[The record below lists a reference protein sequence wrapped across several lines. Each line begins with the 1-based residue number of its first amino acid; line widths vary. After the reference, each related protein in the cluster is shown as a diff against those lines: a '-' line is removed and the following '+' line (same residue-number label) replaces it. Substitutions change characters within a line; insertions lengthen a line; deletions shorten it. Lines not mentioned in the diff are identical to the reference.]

1 MSRIQDLKKV
11 GDNGFNII
19 DLLSIFNSTGK
30 SKYIETLLRIVKNK
44 KSNINRSE
52 YMMEL
57 KHQYQLSEDFLNGL
71 SNFFR
76 VKFYGYT

>member
-30 SKYIETLLRIVKNK
+30 SKYVETLLRIVKNK
-44 KSNINRSE
+44 KSNIGRSE
-52 YMMEL
+52 YMHEL
-57 KHQYQLSEDFLNGL
+57 KTQYHN
-71 SNFFR
+71 
-76 VKFYGYT
+76 YY

>member
-44 KSNINRSE
+44 KSNINT
-52 YMMEL
+52 
-57 KHQYQLSEDFLNGL
+57 K
-71 SNFFR
+71 
-76 VKFYGYT
+76 KK

>member
-30 SKYIETLLRIVKNK
+30 SKYVETLLRIVKNK
-44 KSNINRSE
+44 KSNISRSE

-57 KHQYQLSEDFLNGL
+57 KHQYQMLYLQL
-71 SNFFR
+71 HLMYR
-76 VKFYGYT
+76 K